1 MSTDITKT
9 LFSELDHEVQD
20 AYVLDAF
27 NAIASSSSGEVPY
40 GLVTGDDG
48 DHWDYQPACDLAEQ
62 NYNDED

>member
-1 MSTDITKT
+1 MNTEITKT
-9 LFSELDHEVQD
+9 PFSELDDKVQD

-27 NAIASSSSGEVPY
+27 NALASSGNEVPY

-48 DHWDYQPACDLAEQ
+48 DHWDYQPAYDLAEQ

>member
-1 MSTDITKT
+1 MNTDTTKIP
-9 LFSELDHEVQD
+9 FSELDDKVQD

-27 NAIASSSSGEVPY
+27 NALASSGNEVPY